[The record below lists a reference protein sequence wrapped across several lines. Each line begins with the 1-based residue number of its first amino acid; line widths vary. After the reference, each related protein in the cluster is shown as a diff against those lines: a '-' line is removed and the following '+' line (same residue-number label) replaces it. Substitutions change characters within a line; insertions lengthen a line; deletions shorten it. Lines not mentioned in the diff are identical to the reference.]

1 MSQKHQLPLQEA
13 HTQGDDVVATYG
25 YKRELRRSLRFFSL
39 FAVAFSIVSISTG
52 IFLNYGFGINAFG
65 PAMIWTWPIA
75 GVGQI
80 IMALII
86 SELSTKIPLAG
97 YAYQWGARLVNS
109 TYGWFTGF
117 SALIYMTITG
127 GAIILTGCAPLVL
140 SSFGQAAPDRRLVL
154 AVALILFIATVMI
167 NIISV
172 QVAARVNNVAIFTEI
187 LGTVVF
193 AALILILWGVHSS
206 PSGHGLGILGN
217 TSGTILGSGPYR
229 FALAGLIG
237 IYTLVGF
244 ELSADLTEEAVDS
257 QRAVPRG
264 IITGVVSAVVLGMF
278 ALICFT
284 LAIPNLKQT
293 QASSLPLVTIADH
306 YLGVDAVHALTL
318 LVAFSMF
325 ALVVMNQ
332 AAQARLLYSMGR
344 DNMLPFSR
352 AFRNVNDRTKTPLLA
367 LIIGGVVSVGLMIYG
382 YLQANTFATLIG
394 ATSIAPYIVYL
405 LIVIS
410 YINKRR
416 ELASVRGGFNL
427 GKFGLPLMIVGLVW
441 TILALLVLIL
451 PQIFHGADK
460 VVGGGLLIALLW
472 WIFVLRGRI
481 ARGEA
486 GVARFDATI
495 AEVREEIA
503 PDQTAS

>member
-1 MSQKHQLPLQEA
+1 MSDDPGFSTYERRD
-13 HTQGDDVVATYG
+13 DDVVATYG
-25 YKRELRRSLRFFSL
+25 YRRELRRTLRSFSL

-52 IFLNYGFGINAFG
+52 IFLNFGFGINAFG

-80 IMALII
+80 VMALII
-86 SELSTKIPLAG
+86 AELSTKIPLAG

-117 SALIYMTITG
+117 TALLYMTITG
-127 GAIILTGCAPLVL
+127 GAIILTGCSPLL
-140 SSFGQAAPDRRLVL
+140 LNSFGQGSPSKRLVL
-154 AVALILFIATVMI
+154 AVALILFVVTVVV
-167 NIISV
+167 NVISV
-172 QVAARVNNVAIFTEI
+172 QLAARVNNIAIFTEI

-193 AALILILWGVHSS
+193 AAAILILWGVHSS
-206 PSGHGLGILGN
+206 PSGHSTSILGN
-217 TSGTILGSGPYR
+217 TSGTVIGSGVYR

-264 IITGVVSAVVLGMF
+264 ILVGLVSAVVLGMF
-278 ALICFT
+278 ALVCFA
-284 LAIPNLKQT
+284 LAIPNLKAAQG
-293 QASSLPLVTIADH
+293 SSLPLVTIAQH
-306 YLGVDAVHALTL
+306 YMSTDVVHILTF

-344 DNMLPFSR
+344 DNMLPFSKV
-352 AFRNVNDRTKTPLLA
+352 FKSVNARTRTPLLS
-367 LIIGGVVSVGLMIYG
+367 LVIGGIASVALMVYG
-382 YLQANTFATLIG
+382 YLQSNTFATLIG
-394 ATSIAPYIVYL
+394 ATSIAPYLVYL

-410 YINKRR
+410 YMRR
-416 ELASVRGGFNL
+416 RSELAAVKGGFNL
-427 GKFGLPLMIVGLVW
+427 GRWGVPLMVIGLVW
-441 TILALLVLIL
+441 ITLALVVLVL
-451 PQIFHGADK
+451 PHIFHGADK
-460 VVGGGLLIALLW
+460 VVGGALVIALLW
-472 WIFVLRGRI
+472 WLLCLRRRL

-486 GVARFDATI
+486 GVARFET
-495 AEVREEIA
+495 
-503 PDQTAS
+503 TALDVGHDLAGDVE